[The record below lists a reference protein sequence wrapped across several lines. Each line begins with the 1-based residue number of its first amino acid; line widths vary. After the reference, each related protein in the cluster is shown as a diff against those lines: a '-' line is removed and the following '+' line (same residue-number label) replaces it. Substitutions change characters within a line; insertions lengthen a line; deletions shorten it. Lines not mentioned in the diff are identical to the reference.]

1 MALDE
6 ETAIVVWPEY
16 FDIRRTRAQ
25 GRRVSRAL
33 AVQDPTVDKIAK
45 ALAVLRLEFK
55 IETDKAYPKSWYN
68 HSGRILVENT
78 LPKAELLRRIAQK
91 MPRG

>member
-16 FDIRRTRAQ
+16 FDIKRTRAE

-33 AVQDPTVDKIAK
+33 AVQNPTLDKIA
-45 ALAVLRLEFK
+45 AAIRLLGLEFK
-55 IETDKAYPKSWYN
+55 IEADKAYPKSWYN
-68 HSGRILVENT
+68 RSGRILVENT
-78 LPKAELLRRIAQK
+78 LPKTELLRKIAQK
-91 MPRG
+91 IPKS